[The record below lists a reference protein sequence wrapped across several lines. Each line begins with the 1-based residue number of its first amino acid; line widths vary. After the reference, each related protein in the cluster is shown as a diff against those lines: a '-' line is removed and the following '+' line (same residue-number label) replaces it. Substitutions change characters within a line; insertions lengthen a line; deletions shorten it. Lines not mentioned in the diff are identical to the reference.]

1 MLSYVKKFLVLFPLV
16 AVLAGCTA
24 TTPSKNF
31 SHGTV
36 PQAAIPS
43 PGNIANTR
51 QAIYQELG
59 QRQGYRLYNSGADH
73 ARVDRIVRRLSA
85 ASGLG
90 SFSYPVYIADAGSK
104 VNAMAVNGNTIVVYK
119 ELLRRVPNDHELA
132 AVLAHEVAHITN
144 RHDQDNTM
152 EQRAAMVQIG
162 STLLGSIVGAQVDA
176 DTGRITQDIAGTI
189 GKGAYVNAYSRGMEF
204 EADHTGMLLMA
215 KAGYNPE
222 GALGFWGRAGQ
233 IFGSTSSADFLSTHP
248 SEGRRLDRLR
258 QSLPLAMQY
267 YRR

>member
-1 MLSYVKKFLVLFPLV
+1 MLSFFKKYLILLPLITVLG
-16 AVLAGCTA
+16 GCAATA
-24 TTPSKNF
+24 PSKNF
-31 SHGTV
+31 SHGAV

-43 PGNIANTR
+43 QNSIVNTR

-59 QRQGYRLYNSGADH
+59 KRQGFRLYDSGADH
-73 ARVDRIVRRLSA
+73 ARVSRIVRRLSA

-90 SFSYPVYIADAGSK
+90 GFSYPVYIADAGRK

-144 RHDQDNTM
+144 RHHQDNTM

-162 STLLGSIVGAQVDA
+162 SSLLGSIIGSQVDV

-189 GKGAYVNAYSRGMEF
+189 GKGAYVNSYSRSMEF

-222 GALGFWGRAGQ
+222 GALSFWGRSRQ
-233 IFGSTSSADFLSTHP
+233 IFGSTSSSDFLSTHP
-248 SEGRRLDRLR
+248 AEGRRLERLR